1 MKKLTLLL
9 VTVLAISFAS
19 CRKDRTC
26 TCDSTTNTTGPTGVT
41 TATKSDTK
49 TLKHVSKTEGRVNCM
64 SLRYSF
70 EYVIS
75 TDTYTDDIERK
86 CTLS

>member
-9 VTVLAISFAS
+9 VVFFAICFAS

-26 TCDSTTNTTGPTGVT
+26 TCDSTTTTTGPTGVT
-41 TATKSDTK
+41 VTTTSDKK
-49 TLKHVSKTEGRVNCM
+49 TLKHVNKSEGRVNCM
-64 SLRYSF
+64 SLKYSF
-70 EYVIS
+70 EYVVS
-75 TDTYTDDIERK
+75 TNTYNDDIVRK

>member
-1 MKKLTLLL
+1 MKKITLLL
-9 VTVLAISFAS
+9 VVVFAISFAS

-26 TCDSTTNTTGPTGVT
+26 TCDSTTTTTGPAGVT
-41 TATKSDTK
+41 EKTTSETK

-64 SLRYSF
+64 SVKYSF
-70 EYVIS
+70 EYILS
-75 TDTYTDDIERK
+75 TDTYTDEIERK